1 MFNVWIGIRMIL
13 VKEFMIC
20 YRHYLTVYTYS
31 YFTFAPPFTMNLGGG
46 GGRNSGSFFFALK
59 WTIVKIGINFRNL
72 ENMVPFHLESVTILY
87 FIKILNDIEPCKT
100 LDF

>member
-31 YFTFAPPFTMNLGGG
+31 YFTFAPPFTMNLGGVG
-46 GGRNSGSFFFALK
+46 VGTPDLFFL
-59 WTIVKIGINFRNL
+59 L
-72 ENMVPFHLESVTILY
+72 
-87 FIKILNDIEPCKT
+87 
-100 LDF
+100 